1 MSEETPP
8 PPAAAEPR
16 PTEPPASPVKP
27 AHNALIPHDDA
38 YTRYL
43 LENPNEIM
51 YVLRDLAA
59 ENDKITVYFNEG
71 KDFLLTTII
80 ALDDE
85 GIVFDFG
92 SSQDMNRRAVEA
104 RKFHC
109 VASQNKVRVQFQ
121 VGRLTKIDYEG
132 SPAFRSPLP
141 VSLLRL
147 QRREFYRLISPIA
160 RPLKCTIPLK
170 PGSALQK
177 ESIDVNVIDI
187 GGGGLGI
194 AATPADFPFET
205 GTTFENCRIDL
216 PEIGIVTA
224 TLQLKSL
231 FDITLRSGALVKRA
245 GCQFVKLPG
254 AMLTLIQRHIIK
266 IERERKARESGMA

>member
-1 MSEETPP
+1 MSEETLP
-8 PPAAAEPR
+8 
-16 PTEPPASPVKP
+16 PPASPTDKPAEASPPPAKP

-43 LENPNEIM
+43 LESPNEIM

-59 ENDKITVYFNEG
+59 ESDKITVYFNEG

-104 RKFHC
+104 KKFHC

-121 VGRLTKIDYEG
+121 VGRFTKIDYEG

-141 VSLLRL
+141 VALLRL

-170 PGSALQK
+170 KELAMSK
-177 ESIDVNVIDI
+177 ESIEVSVIDI
-187 GGGGLGI
+187 GGGGLGL
-194 AATPADFPFET
+194 AAAPVDFPFET

-224 TLQLKSL
+224 TLRVKSL

-245 GCQFVKLPG
+245 GCEFIKLPG
-254 AMLTLIQRHIIK
+254 PMLTLIQRHIIK
-266 IERERKARESGMA
+266 IERERKARENGTA